1 MLPEDIRECKIVVG
15 KKQTLRALQRGLA
28 SFVFVADDAAPAL
41 TEPIVAWC
49 RENNVPVH
57 RVDTMKDLGEY
68 AGIDVKAVACAVLN

>member
-1 MLPEDIRECKIVVG
+1 MLPEDIRKCKIVVG
-15 KKQTLRALQRGLA
+15 KKQTLRALQREEA

-49 RENNVPVH
+49 KENNVPIH
-57 RVDTMKDLGEY
+57 RVGSMKELGEY